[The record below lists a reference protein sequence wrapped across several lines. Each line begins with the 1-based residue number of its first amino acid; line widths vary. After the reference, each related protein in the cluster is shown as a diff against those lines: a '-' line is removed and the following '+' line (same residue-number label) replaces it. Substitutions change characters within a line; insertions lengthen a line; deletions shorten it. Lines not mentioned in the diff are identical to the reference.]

1 MQSILATIE
10 QRLDDDG
17 WDESGIILKT
27 IEDVLNEHVAPL
39 LERAELA
46 LRNART
52 GTGFNVVEAHHVE
65 DDLYDL
71 RTGRD

>member
-52 GTGFNVVEAHHVE
+52 GTGFNVVEARHVE

-71 RTGRD
+71 RMGRD